1 MSQDTSPTCEP
12 SLCSF
17 FNDTATTEIYTLSLH
32 DALPISPL
40 GCNALIGAFFPGFLR
55 SPERA
60 GAFPP
65 APSSAA
71 RLSSS
76 LRYASIRH
84 CDTLLYVIASVA
96 KQSSAFFAEWIAA
109 VPSEPRNDG
118 ETPLCVIARAF
129 PRHPGLRPGIWLA
142 SLNCFALLLRRPQ
155 RWKCVLATCTLARI
169 PWHLLLYF
177 NNKFVFEKGFG
188 NEENISY
195 PGGALRGPGN
205 HLLRQGQRGDRSSG
219 RGLLGQRGR
228 HFQRRRA
235 ADKRIER
242 RGGTPEQRSDTGI
255 EFRRNVHRE
264 RQLRCV
270 LGRHAG
276 QIQQLRRGRE
286 RELEQRRVRGGR
298 HRVPDA

>member
-1 MSQDTSPTCEP
+1 MGGAPP
-12 SLCSF
+12 SAAMRSS
-17 FNDTATTEIYTLSLH
+17 AR
-32 DALPISPL
+32 
-40 GCNALIGAFFPGFLR
+40 FFPASSGRRNAPAHFRLPPR
-55 SPERA
+55 P
-60 GAFPP
+60 PP
-65 APSSAA
+65 ASP
-71 RLSSS
+71 
-76 LRYASIRH
+76 RH

-188 NEENISY
+188 NEKNFSY

-205 HLLRQGQRGDRSSG
+205 HLLRG
-219 RGLLGQRGR
+219 RRR
-228 HFQRRRA
+228 QRRGPA
-235 ADKRIER
+235 ARGKLR
-242 RGGTPEQRSDTGI
+242 RR
-255 EFRRNVHRE
+255 FRR
-264 RQLRCV
+264 
-270 LGRHAG
+270 
-276 QIQQLRRGRE
+276 
-286 RELEQRRVRGGR
+286 
-298 HRVPDA
+298 